1 MILAHV
7 HVHGHMYHNNIIHI
21 CAVGEELCCQLSNAG
36 AKLIMTAR
44 NENRLNT
51 IWRSLSVPDN
61 AK

>member
-1 MILAHV
+1 
-7 HVHGHMYHNNIIHI
+7 MYTIYT
-21 CAVGEELCCQLSNAG
+21 VGEELCYQLSNAG